1 MNKAVFIDRDGV
13 INIERGEYTYL
24 LYDFVLTDGLIDALK
39 SFIVKGYLLIVIT
52 NQGGIAK
59 NIYSIYDVENIHNFL
74 KTTLEKEGIKLTEI
88 YYCPHHPDFG
98 NCLCRKPGSLMLE
111 KAIARFDIDA
121 SKSYF
126 IGDND
131 RDVEAG
137 KAAGVNTIKI
147 EPNSGLLGR
156 INQID

>member
-1 MNKAVFIDRDGV
+1 MNKAVFLDRDGV
-13 INIERGEYTYL
+13 INIERGEYTYR
-24 LYDFVLTDGLIDALK
+24 LYDFILTDGLIEALK
-39 SFIVKGYLLIVIT
+39 TFIEKGYLLIVIT

-59 NIYSIYDVENIHNFL
+59 DLYSIYDVENIHNFL
-74 KTTLEKEGIKLTEI
+74 KTTLEKEGIKFREI

-98 NCLCRKPGSLMLE
+98 KCLCRKPGSLMLE

-131 RDVEAG
+131 RDVDAG
-137 KAAGVNTIKI
+137 KAAGVQTIKI
-147 EPNSGLLGR
+147 EPNSSLSGI